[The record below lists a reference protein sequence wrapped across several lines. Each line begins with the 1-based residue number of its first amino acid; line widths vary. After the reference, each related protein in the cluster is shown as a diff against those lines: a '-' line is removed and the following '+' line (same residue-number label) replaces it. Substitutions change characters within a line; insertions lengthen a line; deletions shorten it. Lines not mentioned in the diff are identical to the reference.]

1 MKKFVLLLIIVGI
14 ITVTYACPSLA
25 VDNTACYAVYTK
37 YNGDTWL
44 YKDVYMTE
52 CDQNTAKNYRNL
64 PNAVGYSK
72 RFKGD
77 YDDLLNEARKHNARI
92 IASEEIGGAFIYYGI
107 SDSLG
112 KTVNVDGKIVNIQL
126 AIRGSVITVGT
137 PLIMGS
143 Y

>member
-1 MKKFVLLLIIVGI
+1 MKKFLLLIIIVGI
-14 ITVTYACPSLA
+14 VTVTYACPSLA
-25 VDNTACYAVYTK
+25 VDNTAYYAVYTK
-37 YNGDTWL
+37 YAGDTWL

-52 CDQNTAKNYRNL
+52 CDQEIAKNYRSV

-77 YDDLLNEARKHNARI
+77 YDDLVAEARKHNARI
-92 IASEEIGGAFIYYGI
+92 IASEEAGGAYIYYGI
-107 SDSLG
+107 SDALG
-112 KTVNVDGKIVNIQL
+112 KTVNVNGKAINIQL
-126 AIRGSVITVGT
+126 AIRGNVITVGT